1 MKHLL
6 LFIFSSTVY
15 LHTSA
20 QQKETIEQYC
30 FVRLQIQTF
39 SNDIFLEV
47 DDGKRPLPGPFF
59 NKRLAEADSAGNPLK
74 FKSSADA
81 LNHMG
86 KKGWKLVE
94 VMPRSSEISITT
106 YLFKK
111 EVEPEMPMAKTE

>member
-6 LFIFSSTVY
+6 LFIFSTVY

-30 FVRLQIQTF
+30 FVRLQIQPF
-39 SNDIFLEV
+39 SNEVLLEV
-47 DDGKRPLPGPFF
+47 DDGKRTFPSTFF
-59 NKRLAEADSAGNPLK
+59 SKKFVEADSAGNPLK
-74 FKSSADA
+74 FKSAADA

-86 KKGWKLVE
+86 KKGWKLAE
-94 VMPRSSEISITT
+94 VLPRSSEISITT

-111 EVEPEMPMAKTE
+111 DVELEIPLAKTE